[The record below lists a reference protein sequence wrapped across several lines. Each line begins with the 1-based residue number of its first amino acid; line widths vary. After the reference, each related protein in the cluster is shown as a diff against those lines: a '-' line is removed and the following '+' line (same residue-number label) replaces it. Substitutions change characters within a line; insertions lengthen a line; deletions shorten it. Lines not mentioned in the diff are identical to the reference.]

1 MCLKCVFLCFLGFHV
16 FFQEL
21 PVSAAASSS
30 HNSICAHFLDLLQH
44 ISMAAVPD
52 QTAALVTVPAGTAM
66 EESLRPASAFPQH
79 EAEET
84 VSAAP
89 AATQEASAAQAE
101 MQQNEKEAD
110 PLVKCRRCNAEVK
123 ASEAVCMP
131 KFRDDLKHTCKPCW
145 ALNTQMS
152 RHGIDINKALS
163 EQDAVAFFVEARE
176 QRLNGSENRL
186 AYSDARALLKQ
197 KMVVAAKRVDS
208 HGEDG
213 EWQPLSYWELQGY
226 DSTRISQL
234 AEEKDHP
241 ILGKTYR
248 IDISKQSTHHVNTV
262 TEERILTM
270 ESAAMERR
278 RAATAAAASS
288 QTAPAAPPLELPV
301 LLERDTQAGKKRK
314 SPEEKAAAQEQAK
327 AQRAENKKRSKLE
340 TVARSAAAKLLPQ
353 LKQVHEKLQ
362 AAANKTKAVCSVPLS
377 AEDDRTISEAAEAL
391 EKGISNATSMLADAA
406 KGKSLAAL
414 AESDLLNDKDLQKIV
429 KDGNN
434 AVRVA
439 QLFVR
444 QNKENALVKANQGR
458 KQK

>member
-1 MCLKCVFLCFLGFHV
+1 
-16 FFQEL
+16 
-21 PVSAAASSS
+21 
-30 HNSICAHFLDLLQH
+30 
-44 ISMAAVPD
+44 MAAVPD
-52 QTAALVTVPAGTAM
+52 QSAMVSLSSAATEVEEGVCEDSAPAQ
-66 EESLRPASAFPQH
+66 S
-79 EAEET
+79 EET
-84 VSAAP
+84 PSAG
-89 AATQEASAAQAE
+89 AAVTDEQDG
-101 MQQNEKEAD
+101 KEAD
-110 PLVKCRRCNAEVK
+110 PLVKCRRCAAEVK

-152 RHGIDINKALS
+152 RHGIEINKALS
-163 EQDAVAFFVEARE
+163 EQDAIAFFVEARE

-186 AYSDARALLKQ
+186 AYADARALLKQ
-197 KMVVAAKRVDS
+197 KMVVAAARIDS

-213 EWQPLSYWELQGY
+213 EYQPLSYWELKGY
-226 DSTRISQL
+226 DSSRISQL

-262 TEERILTM
+262 TEERLLTM

-278 RAATAAAASS
+278 RGATAAAV
-288 QTAPAAPPLELPV
+288 AAPPPAPALELRA
-301 LLERDTQAGKKRK
+301 LFEQETAGKKRK

-327 AQRAENKKRSKLE
+327 AQRLENKKRSKLE
-340 TVARSAAAKLLPQ
+340 TAACSAAAKLLPQ
-353 LKQVHEKLQ
+353 LKKAHEKLL
-362 AAANKTKAVCSVPLS
+362 AAADKTKAVSNASLS

-414 AESDLLNDKDLQKIV
+414 SASGLLNEKELQKIV
-429 KDGNN
+429 KDGNY

-444 QNKENALVKANQGR
+444 ENKENAAAR
-458 KQK
+458 KNSGPKKK